1 MAAPASAEVFMYRDA
16 AGNILLTDAPRQGMD
31 LNASK
36 GTLLASAKYSYS
48 KSKPDRPSRKATV
61 STGKVKHY
69 TRYNALIKKS
79 AKRYKL
85 DPKLVSAVIQVES
98 QFNASAVSHSG
109 AVGLMQLMPSTAKQL
124 GVSNRYDPSQNIEGG
139 TKYLRYLIQRFDG
152 NLTYALAG
160 YNAGPLNVEKHE
172 GIPPFKET
180 QRYVKKIF
188 SIYKGGKTMNLAD
201 RSGNTISRY
210 KLEDG
215 TVVYTNE
222 PRSNAEKF

>member
-1 MAAPASAEVFMYRDA
+1 MYRDA
-16 AGNILLTDAPRQGMD
+16 SGNILLTDAPRNDMD
-31 LNASK
+31 LTVKSS
-36 GTLLASAKYSYS
+36 TLVASAKYSYT
-48 KSKPDRPSRKATV
+48 KSTPAKPSRKAKV
-61 STGKVKHY
+61 SKGKLKHY
-69 TRYNALIKKS
+69 TRYNELIKKS

-85 DPKLVSAVIQVES
+85 DHKLVSAVIQVES
-98 QFNASAVSHSG
+98 QFNASAVSSSG

-201 RSGNTISRY
+201 SSGNTIYRY